1 MNKTNNKTDQAKELL
16 SKYVI
21 PEKSGAIISIVKNNE
36 TIFEYFDGMAEL
48 QYSIPINEHTKFNI
62 ATSSKMFIAAA
73 CIKLQQDGL
82 ISLDSPAANYLDEI
96 NLNEEITIRHLLS
109 MSSGLYEGYD
119 IFPIC
124 GSFNDSYHSIKDHLA
139 IINIMK
145 SANSKAGE
153 YFTYNNTNYIIIAAI
168 IEKVTGKHL
177 DKYLKE
183 TIWSP
188 LGMNNTTGDEKA
200 VKIEKNLAYP
210 YYYTDEENIIK
221 GEIYRTSYGNGHII
235 TNLSDL
241 KIWASILKSQNCN
254 NINLSP
260 LFTPLITKD
269 GTTHTYCLG
278 MQKLKY
284 KNIHLH
290 GYEGIWEKGYANCIF
305 YSPELDASLII
316 LANSSKISP
325 KKIAIELIELFFAEN
340 LDNVIPITNNLAS
353 PYKISGQWI
362 NPENGETINIEY
374 KETFIELRFYNKIVE
389 LFKQS
394 DGSFTN
400 KTLLTKISIF
410 PEEENG
416 ELKLNINWGGKN
428 DIYIN
433 KNILPSPSMH
443 LQEYVGIYHNSDLD
457 AQHHVKFEKGK
468 LFIRFGGIYNTSK
481 ESELIPITKD
491 IFTVNNSSY
500 PNLNKNHAIK
510 FEREK
515 FSGTISQIKLS
526 TERTKN
532 LILRKMK
539 TF

>member
-1 MNKTNNKTDQAKELL
+1 
-16 SKYVI
+16 
-21 PEKSGAIISIVKNNE
+21 
-36 TIFEYFDGMAEL
+36 
-48 QYSIPINEHTKFNI
+48 
-62 ATSSKMFIAAA
+62 
-73 CIKLQQDGL
+73 
-82 ISLDSPAANYLDEI
+82 
-96 NLNEEITIRHLLS
+96 

-124 GSFNDSYHSIKDHLA
+124 GSFNDSYHSVKDHLA

-153 YFTYNNTNYIIIAAI
+153 YFTYNNSNYIIIAAI
-168 IEKVTGKHL
+168 IEKVTGKNL

-183 TIWSP
+183 IIWNP

-241 KIWASILKSQNCN
+241 KIWASILKSQNYN
-254 NINLSP
+254 NVNITP
-260 LFTPLITKD
+260 LFTPLTTED

-278 MQKLKY
+278 IQKLKY
-284 KNIHLH
+284 KNIHLY
-290 GYEGIWEKGYANCIF
+290 GYEGIWERGYANCIF
-305 YSPELDASLII
+305 YSPELDSSFII
-316 LANSSKISP
+316 LANSSKIAP
-325 KKIAIELIELFFAEN
+325 KEIALELIEIFFAEN
-340 LDNVIPITNNLAS
+340 LDNVISTTNTPPS
-353 PYKISGQWI
+353 PYQINGQWV
-362 NPENGETINIEY
+362 NPENGEIINIES
-374 KETFIELRFYNKIVE
+374 KETSIEVKFYNKIVK

-400 KTLLTKISIF
+400 ETLLTKISIF
-410 PEEENG
+410 PTVENG
-416 ELKLNINWGGKN
+416 ELKLNINYGGKN

-433 KNILPSPSMH
+433 KNTLPTPSIH
-443 LQEYVGIYHNSDLD
+443 LQEYVGIYHNADLD
-457 AQHHVKFEKGK
+457 VHHHIKFEKGK

-481 ESELIPITKD
+481 ESELIPISKD
-491 IFTVNNSSY
+491 TFMTNNSSY
-500 PNLNKNHAIK
+500 PNFNENYAIK

-515 FSGTISQIKLS
+515 FSETIRQIKLS

-532 LILRKMK
+532 LTFRKMK